1 MDVLSARMDWMSLSS
16 CSSCGPGDAGAS
28 RAGKGISGDVTV
40 EIQLVL
46 VVCGSNLVSG

>member
-16 CSSCGPGDAGAS
+16 CCSCGSGDAEAS
-28 RAGKGISGDVTV
+28 RAGKGISGDMTV
-40 EIQLVL
+40 EMQLVL